1 MTHTDNP
8 HIRPA
13 VRLYGLPFAEALY
26 ATPGMAYRHSGVED
40 MRPGPVVIEEWSVVD
55 PREHM
60 PTPETILSS
69 IAEWV
74 AEEGMVDEDFSE
86 QVDHATTTEAAIA
99 AAEALVDTLLVF
111 VNRRM
116 AKDIVE
122 RHTVTW
128 TPSGT
133 PLLDGEPMGGR
144 RPEPTHV
151 LPSPAP
157 RSRWLTRLAGA
168 LTRWERRIPPLLV
181 ALGLAIVT
189 LAALAA

>member
-1 MTHTDNP
+1 MTITDNP
-8 HIRPA
+8 HIVPA
-13 VRLYGLPFAEALY
+13 RLFGLPWAEALY
-26 ATPGMAYRHSGVED
+26 ATPGMCYRHSGMED

-55 PREHM
+55 PHSHLPEPEH
-60 PTPETILSS
+60 ILSY

-74 AEEGMVDEDFSE
+74 ADNGEVDEGFDE
-86 QVDHATTTEAAIA
+86 QVQHATSTAAAVA
-99 AAEALVDTLLVF
+99 AAEALVDTILVF

-128 TPSGT
+128 TPSGV

-144 RPEPTHV
+144 RPEATHA
-151 LPSPAP
+151 LPVGRP

-181 ALGLAIVT
+181 ALGLAVLT
-189 LAALAA
+189 VAALAA